1 MSWASYHFGIEIPIQ
16 EYRPNIDRKW
26 QDITISLEPNDMIQA
41 KDKST
46 VIATKH
52 LTEVGFKGK
61 KKTEPNEQ
69 FVVLVGMAIG
79 KKFPSDQRTK
89 IDSKKIS
96 DLRSSLKRLA
106 SINSKADPFC
116 EFNEADGWRPRFKLI
131 DRRNAGD
138 QRAKERASH
147 TSFNESVHSNEQ
159 DRPYERSHEKDD
171 ADQFL
176 EDNGG

>member
-16 EYRPNIDRKW
+16 EYTPYIERKW
-26 QDITISLEPNDMIQA
+26 PDITISLEPNDMIQA

-46 VIATKH
+46 VIVTKH

-69 FVVLVGMAIG
+69 FLVLVGMATG
-79 KKFPSDQRTK
+79 KKFPPNQRTK

-96 DLRSSLKRLA
+96 NLRSSLKRLV
-106 SINSKADPFC
+106 SINSKDDPFC

-131 DRRNAGD
+131 DKRNAGD
-138 QRAKERASH
+138 QRAKDRAIH
-147 TSFNESVHSNEQ
+147 TPFNEDVHSNGQ

-171 ADQFL
+171 ADRFL
-176 EDNGG
+176 EDNGD